1 MFHSDFSQNGSEYYM
16 VLFDAKPELNHR
28 SPLQSV
34 LERKNRHRMKNNS
47 ILQSEECLQLQ
58 FVADNIE
65 LHQGQRNPKIP
76 KMQKM
81 QNFYAKERKVQ

>member
-1 MFHSDFSQNGSEYYM
+1 MDFKRI
-16 VLFDAKPELNHR
+16 VLKRIGLSMLYLRRIQLSNKRIKTRIEL
-28 SPLQSV
+28 
-34 LERKNRHRMKNNS
+34 KKDRMKNNS

-81 QNFYAKERKVQ
+81 QNFYTKERKVQ